1 MKRLSVVVLLLLAAG
16 ASVLAAWRWCSS
28 PPGGG
33 REVVFVVE
41 MGWGASTAARA
52 LKDSGLVRSSLY
64 LLYRARSLGVS
75 RDFQA
80 GTYLFDSSMP
90 PDSILMAMARGD
102 VIPEPTHWVT
112 VPEGLRLSETLAV
125 LSACL
130 DIPLDSLEDA
140 AADDS
145 LVAALGIPWMEGHL
159 FPETY
164 EFADTL
170 KASEVLAR
178 MVCTGLERRDPSW
191 EACFESLGLTG
202 ASAVILASI
211 VEREAKL
218 DSERPAIAGV
228 FLNRLAAGMRLES
241 CATVQYALGEVR
253 ERLSY
258 ADIRTESPYNT
269 YLHAGLPP
277 GPICSPGLASLEA
290 VAHPDTAA
298 GYLFFVSREDGSG
311 SHLFARTLAGHHAN
325 IREAT
330 QGRD

>member
-1 MKRLSVVVLLLLAAG
+1 MKRLFRLAVLLLASCAA
-16 ASVLAAWRWCSS
+16 VLAAWIWCSS

-33 REVVFVVE
+33 REVVFTVE
-41 MGWGASTAARA
+41 RGWGASTVAGA
-52 LKDSGLVRSSLY
+52 LQDSGLVRSSLY
-64 LLYRARSLGVS
+64 LLLRARSLGVS
-75 RDFQA
+75 RGFQA

-90 PDSILMAMARGD
+90 PDSILMAMARGE
-102 VIPEPTHWVT
+102 VIPEPSHWVT
-112 VPEGLRLSETLAV
+112 VPEGLRLSETLAL
-125 LSACL
+125 LSESL

-145 LVAALGIPWMEGHL
+145 LIASLGIPGLEGFL

-170 KASEVLAR
+170 GASAVLAR
-178 MVCTGLERRDPSW
+178 MVSTGLERWDPSW
-191 EACFESLGLTG
+191 GACFESLGLTG
-202 ASAVILASI
+202 VSAVVLASI
-211 VEREAKL
+211 VEREARL

-277 GPICSPGLASLEA
+277 GPICSPGLASLDA
-290 VAHPDTAA
+290 VAHPDTSA

-311 SHLFARTLAGHHAN
+311 SHLFARTLAGHYAN
-325 IREAT
+325 IREAV
-330 QGRD
+330 QERD